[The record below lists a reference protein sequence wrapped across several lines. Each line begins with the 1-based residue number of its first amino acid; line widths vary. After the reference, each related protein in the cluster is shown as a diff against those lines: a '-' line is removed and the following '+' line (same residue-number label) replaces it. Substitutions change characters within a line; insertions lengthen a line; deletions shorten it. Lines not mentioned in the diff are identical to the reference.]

1 QSQLLGFDGRFSE
14 ASVPS
19 VKNRPGSHHDNTNTQ
34 KFVYAG
40 QHLLADF
47 WNGKTIEDKKELER
61 LLRGAAKAAQSKA
74 LQVCIYKF
82 APQGI
87 TGVILL
93 AESHIA
99 LHTWPEINYIAIDIF
114 TCGKEA
120 RPKDALAYLQNYLH
134 PERVEVTEMKRGKK

>member
-1 QSQLLGFDGRFSE
+1 MQQTKR
-14 ASVPS
+14 VPS
-19 VKNRPGSHHDNTNTQ
+19 WTNSINTIVP
-34 KFVYAG
+34 KFAYAG
-40 QHLLADF
+40 THVVADF
-47 WNGKTIEDKKELER
+47 WNGKVIESKKELKQ
-61 LLRGAAKAAQSKA
+61 LLEGAAKAANSKP
-74 LQVCIYKF
+74 LQVSIYKF

-99 LHTWPEINYIAIDIF
+99 VHTWPEIGYIAIDIF

-120 RPKDALAYLQNYLH
+120 RPKEALLYFKDYLK